1 MDSEIITA
9 IATQHD
15 AAILTDRDG
24 DIAILARLTGTD
36 GLPVVRHRPDPCDF
50 LPVARWESM
59 TPGQAAA
66 AVC

>member
-1 MDSEIITA
+1 MNSAIITA
-9 IATQHD
+9 IAAAHN

-24 DIAILARLTGTD
+24 DVALLSRLTGTD
-36 GLPVVRHRPDPCDF
+36 GRQIVRYRPDPCDF

-59 TPGQAAA
+59 TAEQAAA

>member
-1 MDSEIITA
+1 MDSAIITA
-9 IATQHD
+9 IATKND
-15 AAILTDRDG
+15 ATVITDRDG
-24 DIAILARLTGTD
+24 DVAILARLTGTD

-59 TPGQAAA
+59 TPEQAAS

>member
-1 MDSEIITA
+1 MNSAIITA
-9 IATQHD
+9 IAAANN

-24 DIAILARLTGTD
+24 DIAILARLTGAD

-59 TPGQAAA
+59 TAEQAAE

>member
-1 MDSEIITA
+1 MTSKIITA

-24 DIAILARLTGTD
+24 DIAILARLTGAD
-36 GLPVVRHRPDPCDF
+36 GLPVVRHRPDPVDF
-50 LPVARWESM
+50 RPVSFWE
-59 TPGQAAA
+59 TATAEQVAA